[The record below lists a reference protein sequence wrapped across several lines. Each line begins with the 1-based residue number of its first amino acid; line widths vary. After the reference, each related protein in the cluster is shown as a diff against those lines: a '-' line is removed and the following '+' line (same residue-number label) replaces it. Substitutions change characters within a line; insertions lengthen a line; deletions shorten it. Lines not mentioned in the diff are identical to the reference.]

1 MKLSSINIK
10 NYCTIKDITINFPKN
25 KPVILFGPNNSG
37 KSLILNSIH
46 KLLGEKYPLFM
57 QLENWEY
64 FDKNK
69 QDNPTVEL
77 CAKFLNNEVLDLIYG
92 YNGDETKN
100 VFVDENRKPISVSN
114 EHRKKCSSYFVNSK
128 DSIANAFD
136 VENPESL
143 FSRTIL
149 KLHDKFSKETINNIN
164 KHFEEINKEFVKD
177 EYFYKFV
184 KDFNNTLSE
193 SIKGFVH
200 KFDANI
206 TFDAENY
213 AKTIQILARNK
224 HEDRTVEELS
234 AGETQIVFLA
244 FVKAYMEIFS
254 EENIVLIIEEPEQHL
269 HPLAQKWIKEFIK
282 DLCDHGIQIILSTH
296 STDFIDVDYLEGL
309 VRVYKEDGITNIIQL
324 SKDQLYDFCIS
335 SGASKYD
342 ISKANIVE
350 YYKTKMFSD
359 QLNGLFSEKVVF
371 VEGFTEYFALP
382 IYFKKINYSLPIN
395 GIEFVVSRGKEA
407 IPLMIRLYKAYGYKC
422 FVICDG
428 DNNLDKT
435 NRTFKGILPK
445 IELNNPNDLYILGNN
460 FLCFTKDFET
470 YFRNNLKDYYVCE
483 KKIKYAYHV
492 SGKPSIAKAVAEII
506 NDTPDVI
513 KKLPAVFEKL

>member
-1 MKLSSINIK
+1 MKLKSINIK
-10 NYCTIKDITINFPKN
+10 NYCSIKDITINFPKN
-25 KPVILFGPNNSG
+25 KPVILFGPNSSG

-64 FDKNK
+64 FNRDKKN
-69 QDNPTVEL
+69 NPTVEIRS
-77 CAKFLNNEVLDLIYG
+77 KFTNDETLNLIYG

-100 VFVDENRKPISVSN
+100 VFVDQNNNPISISN
-114 EHRKKCSSYFVNSK
+114 EYRNKCISFFINSK
-128 DSIANAFD
+128 DSIESNFD
-136 VENPESL
+136 VENENSL
-143 FSRTIL
+143 IIRVIQ
-149 KLHDKFSKETINNIN
+149 KLHKRFSKEIKENISSYFDKINL
-164 KHFEEINKEFVKD
+164 EFTKD
-177 EYFYKFV
+177 EVFSKFIN
-184 KDFNNTLSE
+184 DFNSTLTE

-206 TFDAENY
+206 SFDSDNY
-213 AKTIQILARNK
+213 AKTLQILATNK
-224 HEDRTVEELS
+224 HEDRRVGELS
-234 AGETQIVFLA
+234 AGETQIFFLA

-254 EENIVLIIEEPEQHL
+254 DENIVLIIEEPEQHL

-296 STDFIDVDYLEGL
+296 STSFIDVDYLEGL
-309 VRVYKEDGITNIIQL
+309 VRVYKDNGITNIIQL
-324 SKDQLYDFCIS
+324 NKDQLYNFCIS

-342 ISKANIVE
+342 ISKANIVD

-382 IYFKKINYSLPIN
+382 IYLKKINYSLPIN

-428 DNNLDKT
+428 DGNLDKT

-445 IELNNPNDLYILGNN
+445 IELENPNDLYILGPNY
-460 FLCFTKDFET
+460 LCFTKDFET
-470 YFRNNLKDYYVCE
+470 YFRNNLKDYSNCE
-483 KKIKYAYHV
+483 RKIKYAYHV

-506 NDTPDVI
+506 EETPELI
-513 KKLPAVFEKL
+513 SKLTSAFEDM